1 MTGFDFV
8 LLAILGISVTLG
20 LVRGLLK
27 EVLSLVAYASAF
39 IAAVWWGPTV
49 SGWLLR
55 WIEQPFLN
63 MAIAYLAVFVLVLL
77 TIGLFNMTLA
87 ALINKTGLTP
97 ADHGLGALFGLVRGV
112 LFIFI
117 LVILAGFT
125 PLPNEAWW
133 KQAMF
138 SKPIIDVIL
147 QIKGRVP
154 APINGWLPY

>member
-8 LLAILGISVTLG
+8 LLAILGISVILG

-27 EVLSLVAYASAF
+27 EVLSLVAYACAF
-39 IAAVWWGPTV
+39 VAAVWWGPTV
-49 SGWLLR
+49 SEWLLR

-63 MAIAYLAVFVLVLL
+63 LAIAYLAVFVLVLL

-87 ALINKTGLTP
+87 ALIHKTGLTP
-97 ADHGLGALFGLVRGV
+97 ADHGLGGLFGLVRGV
-112 LFIFI
+112 LFVFI

-125 PLPNEAWW
+125 PLPNEVWW

-147 QIKGRVP
+147 QIKDRVP
-154 APINGWLPY
+154 APINSWLPY

>member
-147 QIKGRVP
+147 QIKSRVP

>member
-8 LLAILGISVTLG
+8 LLAIVGISVTLG

-63 MAIAYLAVFVLVLL
+63 MAVAYLVVFVLVLL
-77 TIGLFNMTLA
+77 TIGLFNMALA
-87 ALINKTGLTP
+87 ALIQKTGLTP

-147 QIKGRVP
+147 QIKSRVP